1 MDLLG
6 KVPNLA
12 LILLLP
18 STSSVNLGEHSCE
31 GVGQGRI
38 LKAGD
43 SLSEVLAGG
52 MWHSASAAGSS
63 QSEAGAGKGH
73 SPAGARLA

>member
-31 GVGQGRI
+31 GVGQGMI

-63 QSEAGAGKGH
+63 QSEGGAGKVH